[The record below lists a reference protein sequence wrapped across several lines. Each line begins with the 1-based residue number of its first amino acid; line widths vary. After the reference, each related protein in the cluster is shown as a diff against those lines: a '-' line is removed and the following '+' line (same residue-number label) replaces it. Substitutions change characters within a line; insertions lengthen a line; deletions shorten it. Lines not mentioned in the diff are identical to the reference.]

1 MIYLLLTVLLNAL
14 LAVIFKLFPRYKI
27 DTLQAIVFNY
37 WVCVITGSLFLGE
50 FPIGVQSLTQA
61 WFPFALLMGFG
72 FIMVF
77 NLFGYCTKSEGITT
91 ATVANKLSLVIPV
104 IFSVFLYSE
113 SLSLVHILGILIAF
127 PAVYL
132 AASSAEVKTD
142 DGQKSFHFG
151 WTALLFLGSGLL
163 DTAMKY
169 VQQKHLES
177 PASQAIYTIHVFAV
191 AGCIGSL
198 ILLYLL
204 FTKRVILS
212 FRNLLGGIALGIPN
226 YFSIYFMIRMLNSN
240 FLKSSALIPLSN
252 VGVLFASSL
261 FALLLFKEKFS
272 PKRWIGLV
280 LSVVVITLL
289 ALA

>member
-1 MIYLLLTVLLNAL
+1 MIYLLLTILLNAL

-37 WVCVITGSLFLGE
+37 WVCVITGSLFFGE
-50 FPIGVQSLTQA
+50 FPIGAQSLVQP

-77 NLFGYCTKSEGITT
+77 NLFGYCTKMEGITA

-104 IFSVFLYSE
+104 VFSVFLYSE
-113 SLSLVHILGILIAF
+113 SLSFVHILGILIAF

-132 AASSAEVKTD
+132 AASSAETSAQKE
-142 DGQKSFHFG
+142 GQSFHFG

-163 DTAMKY
+163 DTAMKF
-169 VQQKHLES
+169 VQQKHLS
-177 PASQAIYTIHVFAV
+177 TQASQAIYSIHVFAV
-191 AGCIGSL
+191 AGCIG
-198 ILLYLL
+198 IVTLLYLVL
-204 FTKRVILS
+204 TKRVQLS
-212 FRNLLGGIALGIPN
+212 FRNLLGGIVLGIPN

-261 FALLLFKEKFS
+261 FALLFFKEKFT
-272 PKRWIGLV
+272 PKRWIGLA
-280 LSVVVITLL
+280 LSVVVIVLL
-289 ALA
+289 AMA

>member
-1 MIYLLLTVLLNAL
+1 MIYLLLTILLNAL

-37 WVCVITGSLFLGE
+37 WVCVITGSLFFGE
-50 FPIGVQSLTQA
+50 FPIGAQSLVQP

-77 NLFGYCTKSEGITT
+77 NLFGFCTKMEGITA

-104 IFSVFLYSE
+104 VFSVFLYSE

-132 AASSAEVKTD
+132 AASSAETSSQKG
-142 DGQKSFHFG
+142 GQSFHFG
-151 WTALLFLGSGLL
+151 LTALLFLGSGLL
-163 DTAMKY
+163 DTAMKF
-169 VQQKHLES
+169 VQQKHLS
-177 PASQAIYTIHVFAV
+177 TQASQAIYSIHVFAV
-191 AGCIGSL
+191 AGCIG
-198 ILLYLL
+198 IVTLLYLVL
-204 FTKRVILS
+204 TKRVQLS
-212 FRNLLGGIALGIPN
+212 FRNLLGGIVLGIPN

-261 FALLLFKEKFS
+261 FALLFFKEKFT
-272 PKRWIGLV
+272 PKRWIGLA
-280 LSVVVITLL
+280 LSVVVIVLL
-289 ALA
+289 AMA